1 MDIRCV
7 VITATGEGFC
17 FGADLKERKKGDEA
31 ARWDYVGLVDR
42 ALLDIEKI
50 ALPVIS
56 AANGHALGGGTGLAL
71 SCDIHITIKHA
82 DFGLTE
88 TGIGIIS
95 TGSIAR
101 LLRDGYDALNSLLT
115 STVSRFNVA
124 QGSR

>member
-1 MDIRCV
+1 M
-7 VITATGEGFC
+7 
-17 FGADLKERKKGDEA
+17 
-31 ARWDYVGLVDR
+31 GLVDR

-56 AANGHALGGGTGLAL
+56 AVNGHALGGGTGLAL

-95 TGSIAR
+95 TGSIVR
-101 LLRDGYDALNSLLT
+101 LLREGYDALNSLLT
-115 STVSRFNVA
+115 CTVSRFSVA
-124 QGSR
+124 QCSR